1 MLFPTPNLL
10 LPLVTPRASFTSAFI
25 SLAWIVGLPVAGLA
39 ALGLPTYRTLLFL
52 CLSPVPSSL
61 LAQSTRGCTCAQ
73 NPMFF
78 GSSCAHTSS
87 ASGYRFS
94 RRAKASCG
102 NGNSCSIRTNAVS
115 PSIAFE
121 RRACCSA

>member
-39 ALGLPTYRTLLFL
+39 ALGLPTYRTLRTF

-61 LAQSTRGCTCAQ
+61 LAQSTRGCTCAAIDLFSRQ
-73 NPMFF
+73 GAPP
-78 GSSCAHTSS
+78 ATSS
-87 ASGYRFS
+87 FQHLLSAAPGANPHQPHPGESTRQLAS
-94 RRAKASCG
+94 ASLPLP
-102 NGNSCSIRTNAVS
+102 TFTMH
-115 PSIAFE
+115 P
-121 RRACCSA
+121 